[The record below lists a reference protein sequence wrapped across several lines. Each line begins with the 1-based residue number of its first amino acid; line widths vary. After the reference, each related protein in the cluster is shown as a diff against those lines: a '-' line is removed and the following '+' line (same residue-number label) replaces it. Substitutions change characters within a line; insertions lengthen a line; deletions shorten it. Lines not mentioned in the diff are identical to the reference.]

1 MNWLFVA
8 LAVWAAGAVLIV
20 FARAALGARRRGQ
33 QARRRLREL
42 SELRSPTGR
51 PFFPHTAEDKRREA
65 RVLRGWDSDWDD

>member
-8 LAVWAAGAVLIV
+8 LAVWAAAAVVIV
-20 FARAALGARRRGQ
+20 LARAALRARGRGQ
-33 QARRRLREL
+33 LARRRLLEL
-42 SELRSPTGR
+42 SKLRSPSGR